1 MDKEHTVTA
10 TDPTTDTT
18 AAPGPWCNSC
28 DSYFNLITNTCRCNN
43 R

>member
-1 MDKEHTVTA
+1 MDKDYAVTA
-10 TDPTTDTT
+10 TDSTTPP
-18 AAPGPWCNSC
+18 PGPWCNSC